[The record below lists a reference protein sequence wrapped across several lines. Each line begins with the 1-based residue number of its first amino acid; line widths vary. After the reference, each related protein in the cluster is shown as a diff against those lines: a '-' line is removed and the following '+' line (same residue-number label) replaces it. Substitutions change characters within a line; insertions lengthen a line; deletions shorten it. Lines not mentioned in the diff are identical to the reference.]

1 MWIPDKVV
9 YKLNVNA
16 NDWKANKKALII
28 VWYAKK

>member
-16 NDWKANKKALII
+16 NDWKANKKALI